1 MPMFG
6 GPLTSLNEKEV
17 RRYARAEKISNEIVA
32 KAVTDAIA
40 FAVPAGFYQIFDYS
54 DKNGIIISEEKK
66 LLLEGNDIKKHL
78 NSCEKVTVLAV
89 TVGDIIEEEIS
100 NASKRG
106 DYAYS
111 LILDAAATEAVEE
124 TADNLEKV
132 INITAKKEGY
142 YLTSRFSPGYGD
154 FPIEAQR
161 EILKLSGGGRVGID
175 LTESLMLTPRKSV
188 TAIIGFTRNC
198 DRTKKKKC
206 KDCNKK
212 DCEYNVNASLPLRGF
227 PSPKRRAVDGFI
239 S

>member
-17 RRYARAEKISNEIVA
+17 RRYARAEKIAKEIVDRA
-32 KAVTDAIA
+32 IADAIV
-40 FAVPAGFYQIFDYS
+40 FAVPTGFYQIFDYD
-54 DKNGIIISEEKK
+54 DKNGIIMFENNEVALKGK
-66 LLLEGNDIKKHL
+66 DIRKHL
-78 NSCEKVTVLAV
+78 GACEKAAVLAV

-100 NASKRG
+100 DASKRG

-124 TADNLEKV
+124 TANNLEKV
-132 INITAKKEGY
+132 INLNAKKEGY

-161 EILKLSGGGRVGID
+161 DILTLSGGGKIGID

-198 DRTKKKKC
+198 RSTNKKDC
-206 KDCNKK
+206 KNCNKK
-212 DCEYNVNASLPLRGF
+212 DCLY
-227 PSPKRRAVDGFI
+227 KK
-239 S
+239 